1 MDRLSALIVLAA
13 LGACDDTKPAGDPPS
28 RVNAA
33 KTTQTKGATV
43 ESFCDV
49 YATPDKAPKLVWPV
63 LAATGVAVPGG
74 AEAPPAPA
82 AGWRWINIWATWC
95 KPCVEEMPRLVKW
108 QAKLGG
114 PAKLDLAFVSVD
126 ESADAIATF
135 KKSHPDTPTTLR
147 LADSKTQETWFTQLG
162 LAGAPPIPI
171 HVFVDAQQR
180 VRCVR
185 AGGVRDQDYAIIEK
199 LLAP

>member
-1 MDRLSALIVLAA
+1 MDRLSALIALAA
-13 LGACDDTKPAGDPPS
+13 LGACEDTKTGDPPS

-33 KTTQTKGATV
+33 KTAPKQAATV

-49 YATPDKAPKLVWPV
+49 YATTANAKKHAWPA
-63 LAATGVAVPGG
+63 L

-95 KPCVEEMPRLVKW
+95 KPCIEEMPRLVKW

-114 PAKLDLAFVSVD
+114 PSKLDLAFVSVD
-126 ESADAIATF
+126 ETADAIAMF
-135 KKSHPDTPTTLR
+135 KKSHADTPATLR
-147 LADSKTQETWFTQLG
+147 LADSKTQEAWFTQLG

-171 HVFVDAQQR
+171 HVFVDPQQR

-199 LLAP
+199 LLAQ